1 MAERDFKGV
10 WIPKEIWL
18 DERLTALDKV
28 ILTEIDSLD
37 RGENGCFAS
46 NEHLAKFCQCSE
58 RKVTESVAKLI
69 GFNYVKIISF
79 DGRKR
84 FLRSCLAENAIQ
96 GSKNCEADS
105 QNLLHSNTYSNP
117 TNNSEIYLVGF
128 DEFWKVYPKHEA
140 KQDAMKAWKSIKPDE
155 ALLNTILADIKKR
168 LADGGAWYK
177 KERQYVPLPAT
188 YLRGARWEDE
198 PSGGTT
204 DEVKNPDEPWWKSKP
219 WWEWPIEEQRKL
231 EQQVEERERAE
242 RERNGG

>member
-1 MAERDFKGV
+1 MADRDFKGV

-46 NEHLAKFCQCSE
+46 NEHLAKFSQCGLT
-58 RKVTESVAKLI
+58 KVSTSISKLI
-69 GFNYVKIISF
+69 ELGYVEVISF

-84 FLRSCLAENAIQ
+84 FLRSRVSEFAEQ
-96 GSKNCEADS
+96 PFKKCKADF
-105 QNLLHSNTYSNP
+105 QNLKDSNTYSNP
-117 TNNSEIYLVGF
+117 TNNTNNYLVGF

-140 KQDAMKAWKSIKPDE
+140 KQDAMKAWKSIKPDAE
-155 ALLNTILADIKKR
+155 LLATIVADIKKR
-168 LADGGAWYK
+168 LADGGAWYR

-204 DEVKNPDEPWWKSKP
+204 DDVKNPDEPWWKSKP